1 MEREKRYIALLF
13 FTIFCGSFLRLYN
26 LDFDD
31 LYFDEILSFVYASDN
46 LTFSQSYSSS
56 SKLDATPYLFNFF
69 LKIIFHIF
77 SYETL
82 IGKLFLAILS
92 VLSILS
98 VTYLS
103 FLINKNKSYLLTAF
117 LISFN
122 IYLISHTSDLRVYIL
137 FFLLSSLSLVFF
149 VKLIKN
155 ENKINNLVLFLVF
168 TLLTIFS
175 HPFGIILF
183 FSYIFYV
190 GLIFINNKKIFK
202 ILNLTFGIIL
212 IFTFFYYFIYFNHN
226 QQVGEGSNWIVQ
238 PDLSFYTNFFFSKF
252 FGSRIMGILFLLSL
266 VYLIYKNIKS
276 ILKIDTNTLLLIVI
290 LFSYFLPLV
299 NGFII
304 EPILIPRYIIFVL
317 VPIIVIISSLIF
329 NLKNHLI
336 KKFFIILLF
345 ILTLGN
351 LFTEQTIKQFYNDR
365 MPHKPEYTKAVLKIE
380 KSGYRKYFVKVSQKD
395 LISKTNEVEGVVKSY
410 IDYLNKKN
418 KTKIIFN
425 KLNNFEKG
433 NIWMICENTINVNC
447 SVKIK
452 DKYKLIEEVDFNR
465 LNLKLIEI
473 I

>member
-1 MEREKRYIALLF
+1 M
-13 FTIFCGSFLRLYN
+13 IF
-26 LDFDD
+26 
-31 LYFDEILSFVYASDN
+31 YFDEILSFVYASDN

-238 PDLSFYTNFFFSKF
+238 PDLSFYTNFF
-252 FGSRIMGILFLLSL
+252 LFKVFLGQELWE
-266 VYLIYKNIKS
+266 Y
-276 ILKIDTNTLLLIVI
+276 
-290 LFSYFLPLV
+290 YF
-299 NGFII
+299 
-304 EPILIPRYIIFVL
+304 Y
-317 VPIIVIISSLIF
+317 
-329 NLKNHLI
+329 
-336 KKFFIILLF
+336 
-345 ILTLGN
+345 
-351 LFTEQTIKQFYNDR
+351 
-365 MPHKPEYTKAVLKIE
+365 
-380 KSGYRKYFVKVSQKD
+380 YR
-395 LISKTNEVEGVVKSY
+395 
-410 IDYLNKKN
+410 
-418 KTKIIFN
+418 
-425 KLNNFEKG
+425 
-433 NIWMICENTINVNC
+433 
-447 SVKIK
+447 
-452 DKYKLIEEVDFNR
+452 
-465 LNLKLIEI
+465 
-473 I
+473 